1 MGRIGLPEL
10 LVILVI
16 ILLLFGA
23 ARLPQIAKS
32 LGEGIKEFR
41 KALSK
46 KGGQEE
52 KEEKTSSED
61 FS

>member
-52 KEEKTSSED
+52 EKTGSED
-61 FS
+61 SS

>member
-52 KEEKTSSED
+52 KEEKTSTEEN
-61 FS
+61 F

>member
-1 MGRIGLPEL
+1 MGKIGLPEL

-23 ARLPQIAKS
+23 ARLPQVAKS
-32 LGEGIKEFR
+32 LGEGIKEFK

-46 KGGQEE
+46 KA
-52 KEEKTSSED
+52 
-61 FS
+61 